1 MIFDYKEDVCKYVV
15 HSKKNGNE
23 FAISFPSM
31 DQVADYVETEE
42 NVTGVWKVVSQKIPP
57 QVYTRRVQY
66 VVQPTRSDYLKS

>member
-1 MIFDYKEDVCKYVV
+1 MIFDYKEDTCKYVV

-42 NVTGVWKVVSQKIPP
+42 NVTGVWKVVAQKIPP

>member
-1 MIFDYKEDVCKYVV
+1 MIFDYKEDTCKYVV

-23 FAISFPSM
+23 FAVSFPSM

-42 NVTGVWKVVSQKIPP
+42 NVTGVWKVVAQKIPP

>member
-1 MIFDYKEDVCKYVV
+1 MIFDYKEDTCKYVV

-23 FAISFPSM
+23 FAVSFPSM

-42 NVTGVWKVVSQKIPP
+42 NVTGVWKVVAQKIPP
-57 QVYTRRVQY
+57 EVYKRRVQY